1 MIKTTIGVEG
11 MMCHKCE
18 AHVNE
23 ALERDFDIKKVESFH
38 EENKTEIISEKELDE
53 EELKRAINIVGYK
66 KTDANGTVTEK
77 IPYDTDR
84 TDGTGET
91 FCRSPGWCKPPAFPR
106 GSCPG

>member
-66 KTDANGTVTEK
+66 MTSYETAPYEK
-77 IPYDTDR
+77 K
-84 TDGTGET
+84 G
-91 FCRSPGWCKPPAFPR
+91 FSSFKK
-106 GSCPG
+106 